1 MFLFDTIKTYLD
13 HLKPIG
19 RLGTRELRHE
29 KIRLEHMEGRL
40 GEEVDRLGGLKQA
53 LFLRGKEETEA
64 GRLTLARKIKEL
76 DARARAKEENR
87 ALCREYIRILSRLL
101 EIKEREELR
110 RELHAALPLAWRFR
124 QKLTEWVGGAMFWE
138 SRERDQGIAMRESD
152 EWALDLSPEQEPDK
166 DLVTIVAAME
176 DARAAEEA
184 GEAEGVAKA
193 FRRIQAHRLHDGSM
207 PEPV

>member
-13 HLKPIG
+13 RLKPIG
-19 RLGTRELRHE
+19 RLGTRGLRHE
-29 KIRLEHMEGRL
+29 KIRLEHMEGCL
-40 GEEVDRLGGLKQA
+40 GAEIDRLERLKRV
-53 LFLRGKEETEA
+53 LFLRGKGETEA

-76 DARARAKEENR
+76 DARARAKEQNR
-87 ALCREYIRILSRLL
+87 TLCREHIRILSRLL

-110 RELHAALPLAWRFR
+110 RELNAALPAAWRFR
-124 QKLTEWVGGAMFWE
+124 EKLTEWVGRAIAWGSLEW
-138 SRERDQGIAMRESD
+138 DPGIVMRESD
-152 EWALDLSPEQEPDK
+152 EWALDPSQEQEPDK
-166 DLVTIVAAME
+166 DLMTIVAAME

-184 GEAEGVAKA
+184 GEAEGVAEA